1 MGLFGNGRAF
11 KSEQT
16 TAVQKTKESEN
27 FTEKRMELGGAV
39 INKKSTGINWEFKV
53 VAFHWLNLSLA
64 GLLLREGEKL
74 SSICWGSKRIAKS
87 MDSQGT
93 SLPGRWG
100 CS

>member
-16 TAVQKTKESEN
+16 TAVQKTKESET

-64 GLLLREGEKL
+64 GLLLREEESL
-74 SSICWGSKRIAKS
+74 SSWAGVVKVASVCKC
-87 MDSQGT
+87 
-93 SLPGRWG
+93 LPVGFAIGNKW
-100 CS
+100 